1 MAKNNKDKPKM
12 RPIVEEIDGNEDV
25 ISKEMWEARRETLR
39 EEVETGVPGF
49 AKACQDAHASKGKV
63 YMHQNAFGAMYS
75 QHDVLL
81 LGKALKYAGFY
92 PDATVV
98 IGGEATYTPED
109 EKVDIDNAY

>member
-1 MAKNNKDKPKM
+1 MAKNNKNKPSM

-25 ISKEMWEARRETLR
+25 ISKERWEARRETLR
-39 EEVETGVPGF
+39 EEVEVGVPGF

-75 QHDVLL
+75 QHDMLL
-81 LGKALKYAGFY
+81 LGKAIKYAGFY

-98 IGGEATYTPED
+98 IGGTATYTPED
-109 EKVDIDNAY
+109 EKVDNAY